1 MIDTLWGLAL
11 ALAIFCLAHL
21 APSGVPGL
29 RAALREKLGLM
40 GYRAIF
46 SVVALGGLA
55 WIILGHMHAPYVEL
69 WSAPGWARL
78 IPLAA
83 MPLVMI
89 MFACAQKSKGM
100 RAITRHPMLWAVLL
114 WAGAHIPVNGDAAS
128 VMMFGAFALYA
139 LIDMPL
145 ADRRIAREEP
155 ERWAT
160 LSAETSALPF
170 VALMGGRATFRLKEL
185 GLGRVA
191 GALVLFIVILFAH
204 EHVIGL
210 SPLP

>member
-11 ALAIFCLAHL
+11 ALAVFCLAHL
-21 APSGVPGL
+21 APSAVPGL
-29 RAALREKLGLM
+29 RTALREKLGLG

-46 SVVALGGLA
+46 SVIALGSLI
-55 WIILGHMHAPYVEL
+55 WIILGHKYAPYEEL
-69 WSAPGWARL
+69 WSSPGWTRL

-139 LIDMPL
+139 LIDIPL
-145 ADRRIAREEP
+145 ADRRIAKEDP

-170 VALMGGRATFRLKEL
+170 AAIIGGRATFRLKEL
-185 GLGRVA
+185 GLGRVV
-191 GALVLFIVILFAH
+191 GALLIFIVILFAH

-210 SPLP
+210 SSLP